1 MSDFLKAV
9 IDTGLASKEAV
20 EESMARLARENKR
33 LKDRISELEGKGTRT
48 EADALGSGESAV

>member
-9 IDTGLASKEAV
+9 IESGLASKEAV

-33 LKDRISELEGKGTRT
+33 LRERIRELEGKGTRT
-48 EADALGSGESAV
+48 EADAVGSGESAF